1 MLKIVA
7 LMSKNDTFM
16 LTLETFMLT
25 LRSIIDPKTTTL
37 SGYINNERGI

>member
-16 LTLETFMLT
+16 LTLASYMLKISVANET
-25 LRSIIDPKTTTL
+25 KTTNL
-37 SGYINNERGI
+37 GKYINNERGI